1 MRKAAEKDS
10 MEQTNDQWLW
20 FVDDELVDALAKH
33 DTLDSQSEKRPV
45 QSAALS
51 KALSLNMEGKTEQA
65 LREILTAIE
74 EGEVLPEL
82 DWTKAHLEFQLGKYD
97 DALRGYEKVLGTYP
111 NHQAAAYNSA
121 LCLEKLERYAEAA
134 DRFRKAAEL
143 NPKLTEALLGVGVCQ
158 LHEGKAADA
167 LASFE
172 TVLAVKQ
179 GYDKA
184 EYGKAVALHLLG
196 RDEEAMQGYL
206 RVLPG
211 NGNNA
216 ELLTSLIGLAIKKG
230 DDTKAKEYCDKLLKV
245 RPGARI
251 AFEGQ
256 VAAAIGKNDYKAAA
270 QQGAQLTRI
279 APESF
284 EAWFN
289 LGIAYQKTNRVEQAG
304 QAYSEAIKLRPE
316 SETAFT
322 NLGTTLQERSDL
334 AGARKAYEKALQI
347 NPGHVNAWWNLA
359 IVHERLGNIEEAE
372 QCVEKVVENEPER
385 EDAWF
390 RLGFFRLLRGDHKG
404 SIEPLRNCVS
414 TRPDWLEAL
423 IDLGIAQWKSGDLD
437 AAKASLVQAV
447 AKHPKSADALRTL
460 AALSVDMG
468 DYILA
473 LDIESKLEELGESAP
488 ELSFNIGVLL
498 EKSNLLE
505 DAAKSYRRATKEK
518 AGFAEALLNLGH
530 ALKALGQD
538 KEARNCWQEAVEAK
552 PELAGKYF

>member
-1 MRKAAEKDS
+1 MSRVAEKDS

-20 FVDDELVDALAKH
+20 FVDDELVDALVKH
-33 DTLDSQSEKRPV
+33 DSLDSQSEKRPV
-45 QSAALS
+45 QSAALGR
-51 KALSLNMEGKTEQA
+51 ALSLNMEGKTEQA
-65 LREILTAIE
+65 LREIQAAID
-74 EGEVLPEL
+74 EGDVLPEL

-121 LCLEKLERYAEAA
+121 LCLEKLERFAEAE
-134 DRFRKAAEL
+134 DRFRKALEINATL
-143 NPKLTEALLGVGVCQ
+143 VEAGLGIAVCQ
-158 LHEGKAADA
+158 LHEKRVEEA
-167 LASFE
+167 LSSFE
-172 TVLAVKQ
+172 SVLAEKP
-179 GYDKA
+179 GYDKS

-196 RDEEAMQGYL
+196 RDDEALQSYL

-216 ELLTSLIGLAIKKG
+216 ELLNNLVGLSIKRG
-230 DDTKAKEYCDKLLKV
+230 DDTKAKEYCEKLLKV
-245 RPGARI
+245 RPGART

-256 VAAAIGKNDYKAAA
+256 VASAIARGDFKAAA
-270 QQGAQLTRI
+270 QHGAQLTRI

-289 LGIAYQKTNRVEQAG
+289 VGIADQKTNRIEQAG
-304 QAYSEAIKLRPE
+304 QAYSEAIKIRPE
-316 SETAFT
+316 SEAAYT
-322 NLGTTLQERSDL
+322 NLGATLQERSDL
-334 AGARKAYEKALQI
+334 AGARKAYERALEI
-347 NPGHVNAWWNLA
+347 APGHVTALWNLA
-359 IVHERLGNIEEAE
+359 IVHERLGNIQQAEE
-372 QCVEKVVENEPER
+372 CIEKVVENEPER

-414 TRPDWLEAL
+414 NRPDWLEAL
-423 IDLGIAQWKSGDLD
+423 IDLGIAQWKSGDLE

-473 LDIESKLEELGESAP
+473 LDIESKLEELGEGAP

-498 EKSNLLE
+498 EKSNLME

-530 ALKALGQD
+530 ALKALGQE
-538 KEARNCWQEAVEAK
+538 KEAKSCWQEAVEAK
-552 PELAGKYF
+552 PELAEKYF